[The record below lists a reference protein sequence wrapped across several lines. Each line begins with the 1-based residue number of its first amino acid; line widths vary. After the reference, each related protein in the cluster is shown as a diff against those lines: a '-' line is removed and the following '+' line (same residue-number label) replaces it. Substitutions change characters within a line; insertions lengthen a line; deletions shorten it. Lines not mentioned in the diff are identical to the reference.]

1 MRFCGLRVEMPGCRP
16 DGKCQRHQRQK
27 STEISRCLRPET
39 LPFVCQ
45 MLETD
50 GARWDFAWCRH
61 HEKSIERVENSLHGP
76 QTRSQVHRD
85 RVIRGAHEKKK
96 KKKNTTFSPS
106 SRFSKE
112 TPCRARILCIEEKKK
127 RKEHTCANWTSSD
140 DLT

>member
-96 KKKNTTFSPS
+96 KKRTRRSLPRRD
-106 SRFSKE
+106 SRRRLPVAQGFYV
-112 TPCRARILCIEEKKK
+112 LKKK
-127 RKEHTCANWTSSD
+127 KSEKNILALIGLLPTT
-140 DLT
+140 